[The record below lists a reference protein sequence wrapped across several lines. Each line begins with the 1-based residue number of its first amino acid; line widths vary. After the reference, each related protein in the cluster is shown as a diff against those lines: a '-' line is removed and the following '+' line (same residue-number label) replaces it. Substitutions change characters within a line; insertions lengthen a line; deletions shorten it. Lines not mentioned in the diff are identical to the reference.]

1 MVVNNIKYMFF
12 VISKNIK
19 NSMAIKADFVISII
33 GMFINNISFL
43 VIWFSFISTVGIVNG
58 WTNNDIFG
66 IYGYSC
72 ISYGII
78 RGFLS
83 GLDSLPILISSGG
96 LDRFL
101 YTPKNKII
109 KVATSSF
116 GMSAMGD
123 LLFGIICL
131 TIYLSNI
138 SLNINLLF
146 LIVALIIFA
155 CIANLSFLLFSMS
168 ISFYFMDGK
177 NISDIIYDLFILPTT
192 FNSGLIQGV
201 LRVIYIYA
209 IPALLA
215 GGLAIE
221 LVKNIT
227 LDKII
232 LIAFVCIIWFMFSII
247 FFYFSLKKYES
258 SNFMTFGQY

>member
-1 MVVNNIKYMFF
+1 MVVNNIKYLFT
-12 VISKNIK
+12 VLSKNIK
-19 NSMAIKADFVISII
+19 NSAALKADFIISIL

-43 VIWFSFISTVGIVNG
+43 VIWFSFISTVGIING
-58 WTNNDIFG
+58 WGNNDIFG
-66 IYGYSC
+66 LYGFSC
-72 ISYGII
+72 IAYGII

-83 GLDSLPILISSGG
+83 GIDNLPVLIATGG

-116 GMSAMGD
+116 GISAMGD
-123 LLFGIICL
+123 LLFGIVCL

-138 SLNINLLF
+138 NLNISIF
-146 LIVALIIFA
+146 LIILALIIFA
-155 CIANLSFLLFSMS
+155 CMANLSFLLFAMS
-168 ISFYFMDGK
+168 ISFHFMDGK
-177 NISDIIYDLFILPTT
+177 ELSAVIYDLFILPTT

-201 LRVIYIYA
+201 LRIIYIYL

-221 LVKNIT
+221 LVSDITIGKIIVIT
-227 LDKII
+227 LVGVTWF
-232 LIAFVCIIWFMFSII
+232 LFSIAF
-247 FFYFSLKKYES
+247 FYISLRKYES